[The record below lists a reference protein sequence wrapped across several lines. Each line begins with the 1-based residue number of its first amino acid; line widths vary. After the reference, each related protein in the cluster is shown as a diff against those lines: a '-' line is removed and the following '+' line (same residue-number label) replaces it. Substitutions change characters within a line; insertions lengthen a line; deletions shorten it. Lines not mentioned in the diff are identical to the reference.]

1 MDKTPLE
8 KLGYK
13 IQNSVSP
20 ASMTPLQKLGYVN
33 AFKEEDHPR
42 AEDGKFGSGGGGGE
56 KPKPKKEKSASKADS
71 PKKEKPAPAGKN
83 KDVKAETTKLE
94 TEYKQL
100 KSAIRGGDLRPG
112 TENYFLD
119 RLVKIQ
125 KTRAESNGL
134 KYDPAGNTDWQ
145 RKLDKK

>member
-1 MDKTPLE
+1 MDRTPLE

-20 ASMTPLQKLGYVN
+20 ANMTPLQKLGYVN

-42 AEDGKFGSGGGGGE
+42 GEDGKFGSGGGKG
-56 KPKPKKEKSASKADS
+56 KASQKKEKSDSKSDK
-71 PKKEKPAPAGKN
+71 PKKEKPATAEKN
-83 KDVKAETTKLE
+83 KDVKAETAKLE

-100 KSAIRGGDLRPG
+100 KSAIGRGDLRPG
-112 TENYFLD
+112 TENYFMD
-119 RLVKIQ
+119 RLTKIQ
-125 KTRAESNGL
+125 KTIAESNGL

-145 RKLDKK
+145 RKLDKN

>member
-1 MDKTPLE
+1 MDRTPLE

-20 ASMTPLQKLGYVN
+20 ANMTPLQKIGYTN

-42 AEDGKFGSGGGGGE
+42 GEDGKFGSGRGSKGKE
-56 KPKPKKEKSASKADS
+56 SPKKGKAASKADK
-71 PKKEKPAPAGKN
+71 PNKEKPAPAGKN
-83 KDVKAETTKLE
+83 KDVKAETAKLE

-100 KSAIRGGDLRPG
+100 KSAIRRGDLSSG
-112 TENYFLD
+112 TENYFMD
-119 RLVKIQ
+119 RLTKIQ
-125 KTRAESNGL
+125 KTIAESNGL

-145 RKLDKK
+145 RKLDKN